1 MKKYALIVAGGSGT
15 RMQTDIPKQFL
26 LLAGKPVLMHTMK
39 QFEKYSTEN
48 IKENSENNLANNS
61 AEKLEIILVLPQEQ
75 ISFWEELCKKHQFS
89 TPHTI
94 IAGGKS
100 RYQSVK
106 NGLNSIKIEENF
118 SDAENNASAIVA
130 IHDGVRP
137 LVSVSVIAQSFE
149 MAKNKG
155 NAVVCVPLKD
165 SIRQVNA
172 VNNTSQAVNRADFRL
187 IQTPQTFQL
196 NQIKKAYLLPET
208 PELTD
213 DSSIAEKAGFKIHLL
228 EGSYQNIKITT
239 PEDLVFAETLFLKY
253 EV

>member
-1 MKKYALIVAGGSGT
+1 MKKYAIIVAGGSGT
-15 RMQTDIPKQFL
+15 RMQAEIPKQFL
-26 LLAGKPVLMHTMK
+26 LLAKKPILMHTIQ
-39 QFEKYSTEN
+39 QFEKYSVEN
-48 IKENSENNLANNS
+48 ISKENNPN
-61 AEKLEIILVLPQEQ
+61 EKLEIILVLPQEQ
-75 ISFWEELCKKHQFS
+75 ISFWEELCKKHGFD

-106 NGLNSIKIEENF
+106 NGLNSIKIEEN
-118 SDAENNASAIVA
+118 SNENNQNHENLSAIVA

-137 LVSVSVIAQSFE
+137 LVSVEIIAESFE

-165 SIRQVNA
+165 SIRLVNT

-187 IQTPQTFQL
+187 IQTPQTFQIS
-196 NQIKKAYLLPET
+196 QIKKAYLLPET

-213 DSSIAEKAGFKIHLL
+213 DSSVVEKAGFQVHLL
-228 EGSYQNIKITT
+228 EGNYQNIKITT
-239 PEDLVFAETLFLKY
+239 PEDLIFAETLLKC

>member
-15 RMQTDIPKQFL
+15 RMQADIPKQFL
-26 LLAGKPVLMHTMK
+26 LLAGKPVLMHTII
-39 QFEKYSTEN
+39 QFEKYSE
-48 IKENSENNLANNS
+48 ENLA
-61 AEKLEIILVLPQEQ
+61 IILVLPQEQ

-89 TPHTI
+89 TPHKI

-106 NGLNSIKIEENF
+106 NGLNSIKIEENPD
-118 SDAENNASAIVA
+118 DAENNTIVA

-165 SIRQVNA
+165 SIRQVNT

-213 DSSIAEKAGFKIHLL
+213 DSSIAEKAGFEIHLL
-228 EGSYQNIKITT
+228 EGNYQNIKITT
-239 PEDLVFAETLFLKY
+239 PEDLVFAETLLRF

>member
-1 MKKYALIVAGGSGT
+1 MKKYAIIVAGGSGT

-26 LLAGKPVLMHTMK
+26 LLAKKPILMHTLQ
-39 QFEKYSTEN
+39 QFERYSTEN
-48 IKENSENNLANNS
+48 INIKGNNA
-61 AEKLEIILVLPQEQ
+61 AEKLEIIVVLPQKQ
-75 ISFWEELCKKHQFS
+75 ISFWEELCKKHQFN

-106 NGLNSIKIEENF
+106 NGLNSIKIERNF
-118 SDAENNASAIVA
+118 NDAEDNTNAVVA

-149 MAKNKG
+149 MAQSKG

-165 SIRQVNA
+165 SIRQVNS
-172 VNNTSQAVNRADFRL
+172 VNNTSQAMNRADFRL

-208 PELTD
+208 PDLTD
-213 DSSIAEKAGFKIHLL
+213 DSSIAEKAGFEIHLL
-228 EGSYQNIKITT
+228 EGNYQNIKITT
-239 PEDLVFAETLFLKY
+239 PEDLIFAETLLR
-253 EV
+253 

>member
-26 LLAGKPVLMHTMK
+26 LLAGKPILMHTIA
-39 QFEKYSTEN
+39 QFEKYS
-48 IKENSENNLANNS
+48 KENLA
-61 AEKLEIILVLPQEQ
+61 IILVLPQEQ
-75 ISFWEELCKKHQFS
+75 ISFWGELCKKHQFN

-94 IAGGKS
+94 IEGGKS

-118 SDAENNASAIVA
+118 DENAVNSDAIVA

-137 LVSVSVIAQSFE
+137 LVSVEVIAQGFE

-165 SIRQVNA
+165 SIRQVNT
-172 VNNTSQAVNRADFRL
+172 VNNSSQAVNRADFRL

-196 NQIKKAYLLPET
+196 SQIKKAYLLPET
-208 PELTD
+208 PEFTD

-228 EGSYQNIKITT
+228 EGNYQNIKITT
-239 PEDLVFAETLFLKY
+239 PEDLVFAETLFLKC

>member
-15 RMQTDIPKQFL
+15 RMQTEIPKQFL
-26 LLAGKPVLMHTMK
+26 LLAGKPVLMHTIT
-39 QFEKYSTEN
+39 QFEKY
-48 IKENSENNLANNS
+48 S

-75 ISFWEELCKKHQFS
+75 IAFWEELCKKHQFN

-106 NGLNSIKIEENF
+106 NGLNSIKIEENNNLN
-118 SDAENNASAIVA
+118 SDAIVA

-228 EGSYQNIKITT
+228 EGNYQNIKITT
-239 PEDLVFAETLFLKY
+239 PEDLVFAETLFD
-253 EV
+253 V

>member
-1 MKKYALIVAGGSGT
+1 MKKYTIIVAGGSGT

-26 LLAGKPVLMHTMK
+26 LLVGRPVLMHTIQ
-39 QFEKYSTEN
+39 QFEKYSAG
-48 IKENSENNLANNS
+48 NSEGELA
-61 AEKLEIILVLPQEQ
+61 IILVLPQEQ
-75 ISFWEELCKKHQFS
+75 ISFWQELCKKHQFN

-94 IAGGKS
+94 IEGGKS

-106 NGLNSIKIEENF
+106 NGLNSIKIEEN
-118 SDAENNASAIVA
+118 SDDVENNTDAIVA

-155 NAVVCVPLKD
+155 NAVVFVPLKD
-165 SIRQVNA
+165 SIRQVNT

-196 NQIKKAYLLPET
+196 SQIKKAYLLPET

-213 DSSIAEKAGFKIHLL
+213 DSSIAEKAGFEIHLL
-228 EGSYQNIKITT
+228 EGNYQNIKITT
-239 PEDLVFAETLFLKY
+239 PEDLVFAETLLRC

>member
-15 RMQTDIPKQFL
+15 RMQAEIPKQFL
-26 LLAGKPVLMHTMK
+26 LLAGKPILMHTIA
-39 QFEKYSTEN
+39 QFEKYSAG
-48 IKENSENNLANNS
+48 NSE
-61 AEKLEIILVLPQEQ
+61 EELEIILVLPQEQ
-75 ISFWEELCKKHQFS
+75 ISFWQELCKKHQFN

-106 NGLNSIKIEENF
+106 NGLNSIKIEENSITN
-118 SDAENNASAIVA
+118 SDAIVA

-137 LVSVSVIAQSFE
+137 LVSVEVIAQSFE
-149 MAKNKG
+149 MAENKG

-165 SIRQVNA
+165 SIRQVN
-172 VNNTSQAVNRADFRL
+172 VINNTSQTVNRADFRL

-196 NQIKKAYLLPET
+196 SQIKKAYLLPET

-213 DSSIAEKAGFKIHLL
+213 DSSIAEKAGFKIYLL
-228 EGSYQNIKITT
+228 EGNYQNIKITT
-239 PEDLVFAETLFLKY
+239 PEDLIFAETLLSC
-253 EV
+253 EL